1 MSDEMA
7 RSVLPMSLLYVPTAS
22 DSLLPPPVR
31 SSPFLPHSSS
41 THSSSTHSHFSSFR
55 PHPGRFSNLLR
66 AFLTSEA
73 TCGKAASRS
82 SPGPSFHW
90 PTSLLPHATWS
101 GGSRWRCWPGGRRT
115 SLTFIRARSSAMY
128 VVLRCYGVTALQCY
142 GVMLLGER
150 EESRDRDG
158 ERYNCER
165 EREKRTETETER
177 DTTVNVRL

>member
-31 SSPFLPHSSS
+31 SSPPLPHSSS
-41 THSSSTHSHFSSFR
+41 THSSSTHSHFSSSR

-66 AFLTSEA
+66 AFLTSE
-73 TCGKAASRS
+73 TTYFKAALRS
-82 SPGPSFHW
+82 SPGRSFHW

-128 VVLRCYGVTALQCY
+128 VVLRCCVVTVLC
-142 GVMLLGER
+142 
-150 EESRDRDG
+150 
-158 ERYNCER
+158 CW
-165 EREKRTETETER
+165 EREKRAETETER

>member
-31 SSPFLPHSSS
+31 SSPPLPHSSS
-41 THSSSTHSHFSSFR
+41 THSSSTHSHFSSSR

-73 TCGKAASRS
+73 TYGKAALRS

-128 VVLRCYGVTALQCY
+128 VVLRRYGVTVLWCY
-142 GVMLLGER
+142 VVG
-150 EESRDRDG
+150 
-158 ERYNCER
+158 R
-165 EREKRTETETER
+165 ERREQRQRRREIQ
-177 DTTVNVRL
+177 L